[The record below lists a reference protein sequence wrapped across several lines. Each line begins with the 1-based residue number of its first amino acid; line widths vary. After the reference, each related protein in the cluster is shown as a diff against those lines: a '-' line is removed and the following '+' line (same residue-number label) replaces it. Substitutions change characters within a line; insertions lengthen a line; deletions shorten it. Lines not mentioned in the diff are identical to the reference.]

1 MKSIFWRIGLKE
13 KLFRMA
19 IILVLCASGCSQ
31 AKAPSGETQQTVA
44 IEDDYIRLLKD
55 LTAIMSADY
64 ESPSDNLSALR
75 KYVVSSREAASGT
88 VLELNRAILGLDEAE
103 RDVWRQKAAIRLN
116 EALDS
121 YAQAQ
126 MKLQKKMNE
135 AEKWELGEI
144 LSLLRKDS

>member
-1 MKSIFWRIGLKE
+1 MKE

-19 IILVLCASGCSQ
+19 IILVLCASGCTQ
-31 AKAPSGETQQTVA
+31 AKTPSVETQQTVT

-64 ESPSDNLSALR
+64 ESPSANLSALR
-75 KYVVSSREAASGT
+75 KYVVSSREAAAGT
-88 VLELNRAILGLDEAE
+88 VLELNRAILGLDEAD
-103 RDVWRQKAAIRLN
+103 RDAWRQNAAVRLD